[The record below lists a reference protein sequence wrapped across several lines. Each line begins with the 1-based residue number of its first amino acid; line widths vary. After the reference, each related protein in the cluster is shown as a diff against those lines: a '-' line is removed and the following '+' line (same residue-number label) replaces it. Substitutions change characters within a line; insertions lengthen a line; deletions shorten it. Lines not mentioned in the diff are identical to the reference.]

1 MKNRLIKEGGKW
13 LMAVCLLSM
22 CGLTYSCSDDYDLPD
37 KKPSWLG
44 ASIYD
49 YLVGQ
54 KNYTNTENAP
64 LIRCVRG
71 PNPGIYH
78 GSPCIS
84 FEELKMNR

>member
-1 MKNRLIKEGGKW
+1 MKKTNKYNKINLMCMKNRLIKEGGKW

-49 YLVGQ
+49 YLEIGRAHV
-54 KNYTNTENAP
+54 
-64 LIRCVRG
+64 
-71 PNPGIYH
+71 
-78 GSPCIS
+78 
-84 FEELKMNR
+84 